1 MKVRQSSKDI
11 NLLSLLFLFPNNYN
25 VIKQEFN
32 HFRFCLIIVRENFG
46 WEMDVVTGMHRR
58 HQKVHSNFLWNSK
71 WVDLAFSWGVEV
83 KLLLPYV
90 FFPLVCERY
99 GMGNDWRENGN
110 PQEFHYKLITC
121 WTRTA
126 RREARVALNFF
137 LSQPADHLFKPQSH
151 RGGTRKSR
159 IVSLTTK

>member
-1 MKVRQSSKDI
+1 M
-11 NLLSLLFLFPNNYN
+11 
-25 VIKQEFN
+25 
-32 HFRFCLIIVRENFG
+32 
-46 WEMDVVTGMHRR
+46 
-58 HQKVHSNFLWNSK
+58 
-71 WVDLAFSWGVEV
+71 